1 MTGKC
6 PRCQAV
12 ITSTPDAQGVVT
24 CGGCGLK
31 LRSLATSVA
40 PPSSDLQALLE
51 EVRHLRR
58 MQGEILQ
65 YQAQMLNMLKSGAP
79 PAHPPAPGAAVPVE
93 DSPLAAPVPEE
104 ALDVPAPARSV
115 PRVRQRRKTVLLVD
129 DNEQDL
135 KAAIAALGEAQGP
148 MRHVAEGKAALE
160 AIAAEKPDVLVVELA
175 LGGATSAADL
185 ISMIKATMEWV
196 DMPIVLYTREA
207 VADAEEARVEHGAD
221 DLVLKGTGS
230 PEALV
235 NRVIKLFQRK

>member
-12 ITSTPDAQGVVT
+12 ITSTPDAHGVVT

-31 LRSLATSVA
+31 LRSLSVA

-65 YQAQMLNMLKSGAP
+65 YQAQMLNMLKSAAP
-79 PAHPPAPGAAVPVE
+79 AAPAQAPADLE
-93 DSPLAAPVPEE
+93 DSAVSAPIAEE
-104 ALDVPAPARSV
+104 SAESPAPARSV

-129 DNEQDL
+129 DNEEDR
-135 KAAIAALGEAQGP
+135 KAAIAALGEAQVP
-148 MRHVAEGKAALE
+148 MRHVADGKAALE
-160 AIAAEKPDVLVVELA
+160 AIAAEKPDVLIVELA
-175 LGGATSAADL
+175 LGGAMSTADL

-207 VADAEEARVEHGAD
+207 VADAEEARVQHGAD
-221 DLVLKGTGS
+221 ELVLKGAGS

-235 NRVIKLFQRK
+235 NRVIKLFQGK